1 MTTWLMQN
9 VNESPD
15 IAREY
20 ETRMQTIRGQGTS
33 RWRPF

>member
-9 VNESPD
+9 VNESPE

-20 ETRMQTIRGQGTS
+20 ETRMLTIRGQSGP